1 MMPHLTKYHA
11 ILAVSILTIAS
22 PLGTAWAQDA
32 DVQSEETTDDSD
44 LPIGNF
50 GARLAY
56 NSSLGAVA
64 GVDFLSAR
72 VFGRPHQLALSADIS
87 ETDRR
92 LSFDYV
98 IPSLS
103 QEQPNWGFSV
113 FRNDSRASAA
123 FDFDTLSFGIKPSYS
138 RQLSDNARL
147 TAFLD
152 LSSNEISNIGA
163 GSSQLIT
170 QDLGQRD
177 KTALGLVYQWQDART
192 AFKFTTS
199 LASTSDYTRFS
210 KTEISATR
218 QWSANDARVQI
229 SSTVNMGNLAMMQ
242 GASNIGD
249 RFFLGSSQMRGF
261 GRAGLGPRDLP
272 AGNAALGGNSYAA
285 LKVDVKFADAFQN
298 QGGFVPGLFFDSGSL
313 WGLDSTEGGIAG
325 ANPVDD
331 GRYNRSVV
339 GLSAQFD
346 LGPAALN
353 IFASHPISKQSYD
366 SENQVSLSISTDF

>member
-1 MMPHLTKYHA
+1 MSNLAKFNA
-11 ILAVSILTIAS
+11 VFAVSLLAVAT
-22 PLGTAWAQDA
+22 PLGAAWAQDA
-32 DVQSEETTDDSD
+32 AAQDEATSDTSD

-56 NSSLGAVA
+56 NSSVGAVA
-64 GVDFLSAR
+64 GVDFVTAR

-113 FRNDSRASAA
+113 FRNDSRASDA
-123 FDFDTLSFGIKPSYS
+123 FDFDTLSFGVKPSYS
-138 RQLSDNARL
+138 WQLSDTARL

-152 LSSNEISNIGA
+152 VSSNEISNIGA

-199 LASTSDYTRFS
+199 LASTSDDTRFS
-210 KTEISATR
+210 KAEISATR
-218 QWSANDARVQI
+218 QWSADDARLQI

-261 GRAGLGPRDLP
+261 GRAGLGPRDLS
-272 AGNAALGGNSYAA
+272 ADDAALGGNSYAA
-285 LKVDVKFADAFQN
+285 LKVDVKFMNAFAN
-298 QGGFVPGLFFDSGSL
+298 QGGFVPGVFFDSGSL
-313 WGLDSTEGGIAG
+313 WGLDSTAGGAAG
-325 ANPVDD
+325 ANAVDD
-331 GRYNRSVV
+331 TRYNRSVV

-353 IFASHPISKQSYD
+353 IFASHPINKQSYD
-366 SENQVSLSISTDF
+366 SENQLQLSISTDF

>member
-1 MMPHLTKYHA
+1 MSNLAKFNA
-11 ILAVSILTIAS
+11 VFAVSLLAVAT
-22 PLGTAWAQDA
+22 PLSAAWAQDA
-32 DVQSEETTDDSD
+32 TAQDEATSDTSD

-56 NSSLGAVA
+56 NSSVGAVA
-64 GVDFLSAR
+64 GVDFVTAR

-113 FRNDSRASAA
+113 FRNDSRASDA
-123 FDFDTLSFGIKPSYS
+123 FDFDTLSFGVKPSYS
-138 RQLSDNARL
+138 WQLSDTARL

-152 LSSNEISNIGA
+152 VSSNEISNIGA

-199 LASTSDYTRFS
+199 LASTSDDTRFS

-218 QWSANDARVQI
+218 QWSADDARLQI

-261 GRAGLGPRDLP
+261 GRAGLGPRDLS
-272 AGNAALGGNSYAA
+272 AGEAALGGNSYAA
-285 LKVDVKFADAFQN
+285 LKVDVKFMNAFAN
-298 QGGFVPGLFFDSGSL
+298 QGGFVPGVFFDSGSL
-313 WGLDSTEGGIAG
+313 WGLDSTAGGTAG
-325 ANPVDD
+325 ANAVDD
-331 GRYNRSVV
+331 TRYNRSVV

-353 IFASHPISKQSYD
+353 IFASHPINKQSYD
-366 SENQVSLSISTDF
+366 SENQLQLSISTDF